1 MQGGTGAGGPTP
13 RSAVGQDPTLVE
25 GVGPAG
31 LAGRVVGDR
40 YRLDRLIG
48 AGGMAQVWES
58 TDAVLGRRVAVKV
71 LHPHLAENEAFVRRF
86 RQEAVAAARLNH
98 PGIVGVYDTCS
109 DHGIEAIV
117 MEYLDAT
124 TLRQLL
130 DERGVLD
137 PDTTTRIGLRL
148 LDALE
153 AAHRAGLVH
162 RDVKPSNVLLCADGR
177 VKITDFG
184 IAKAEDT
191 TDLTNEGSLVGTA
204 NYLAPEQLLGQEVD
218 GRADLY
224 ALGLVL
230 YECLTG
236 RLPFRGD
243 TGAAAAVARL
253 HTDPPDPRRIR
264 ASIPPALAAT
274 VMRAL
279 EREPVNRFDAAQF
292 RAALLAGGGPP
303 TPVADDTGVLATAE
317 GPDATGYGRSERRWL
332 VPALVVVL
340 LGVAVTVAGLL
351 LRDTTT
357 PSSTPPT
364 TATPTPGAGS
374 GAAVPIAA
382 VSTFDPN
389 GRGTPGENDRL
400 APDAVDGDPR
410 TAWRT
415 ETYESAAVFRAKE
428 GVGLVLEFDEPT
440 ALSSLQL
447 SGSTNGWEAS
457 LFPLADQDR
466 LAGDGPNAFDPTDAD
481 PVTTIGPV
489 RGSVTVDLGGV
500 ITGRVLV
507 WITSLGDPVD
517 GGGLR
522 ADVAEVEVFGTT
534 R

>member
-1 MQGGTGAGGPTP
+1 MTVERWDDPDATTVDRTTVATP
-13 RSAVGQDPTLVE
+13 
-25 GVGPAG
+25 G
-31 LAGRVVGDR
+31 LAGLVVGDR

-48 AGGMAQVWES
+48 AGGMAQVWEG

-71 LHPHLAENEAFVRRF
+71 LHPHLAEDEAFVRRF

-137 PDTTTRIGLRL
+137 ANTTTRIGLRL

-162 RDVKPSNVLLCADGR
+162 RDVKPSNVLLCTDGR

-184 IAKAEDT
+184 IAKAEDA
-191 TDLTNEGSLVGTA
+191 TDLTSEGSLIGTA
-204 NYLAPEQLLGQEVD
+204 NYLAPEQLLGHDVD

-264 ASIPPALAAT
+264 ASIPPPLAAT

-279 EREPVNRFDAAQF
+279 ERTPANRFDAAQF

-303 TPVADDTGVLATAE
+303 PANSDEATGVLETAGAGAGE
-317 GPDATGYGRSERRWL
+317 GYGRSERRWL
-332 VPALVVVL
+332 LPALVVVL

-351 LRDTTT
+351 LRETTAPSPTSPTTT
-357 PSSTPPT
+357 APAGGTAPGSSLPV
-364 TATPTPGAGS
+364 S
-374 GAAVPIAA
+374 S
-382 VSTFDPN
+382 VSTFDPK
-389 GRGTPGENDRL
+389 GRGAPGENDRL
-400 APDAVDGDPR
+400 APAAVDGDQR
-410 TAWRT
+410 SAWRT
-415 ETYESAAVFRAKE
+415 ETYESATVFGAKG
-428 GVGLVLEFDEPT
+428 GVGLVLEFDEPA
-440 ALSSLQL
+440 ALSSVQV

-457 LFPLADQDR
+457 LYALADRDR
-466 LAGDGPNAFDPTDAD
+466 LRGGSDDLFDPAAVDA
-481 PVTTIGPV
+481 VATLGPV
-489 RGSVTVDLGGV
+489 RGPVAVDLGGV
-500 ITGRVLV
+500 TARRLLV
-507 WITSLGDPVD
+507 WITDLGEAVD

-522 ADVAEVEVFGTT
+522 TEVAEIQVFGRTSG
-534 R
+534 